1 MPIVRSNGVQV
12 RVIIWV
18 SLIIVSLALIGMG
31 IGLVFGDPAVI
42 LSMLLLIV
50 RFGAVAVAGIIAY
63 VLISAILHWFF
74 K

>member
-1 MPIVRSNGVQV
+1 MPIIRSKEVQV
-12 RVIIWV
+12 NVLIWV
-18 SLIIVSLALIGMG
+18 SLIIVSLALIGLG
-31 IGLVFGDPAVI
+31 IGLVLGDPAVI
-42 LSMLLLIV
+42 LSMVWLVV

>member
-12 RVIIWV
+12 KVIIWV

>member
-1 MPIVRSNGVQV
+1 MSIIRSKEVQV
-12 RVIIWV
+12 KVIIWV

-31 IGLVFGDPAVI
+31 IGLVFGDPALI
-42 LSMLLLIV
+42 LSMLWLVV